1 MHVAII
7 LTGALRTIKKTIK
20 YLKKNVLLTPLG
32 SSKTHVFACV
42 QNDTSL
48 KEEEW
53 TAWFKEQLGDKL
65 GFLEWFSLEK
75 HPEFVT
81 HRETQ
86 LQHQLLSD
94 GWKNYLRTSGS
105 IIEYFQLQL
114 AYMKMSYHEQVHGFK
129 YEQIVRARTDSIY
142 TKPVDFHWLNWTEDE
157 IAVRLDRI
165 KAELVLC
172 KIDRTAENLLR
183 YFMCTVLS
191 DDVIPNIQHI
201 WADYGPC
208 PTETILSSE
217 LTASRLHTYIKEGR
231 YMLTLRKN
239 NLYIVRRELFYM
251 IPTLGTFYG
260 FARAPT
266 ADSYFFNAE
275 CQFRSACYYSCI
287 TMFDYGSLYEDR
299 SVAAVHAWNEADFFD
314 QDGNMLNNRALYCV
328 VRK

>member
-1 MHVAII
+1 MHVAVI

-20 YLKKNVLLTPLG
+20 YLKKNVVLTP
-32 SSKTHVFACV
+32 KTHVFACI
-42 QNDTSL
+42 QNDSSL

-53 TAWFKEQLGDKL
+53 NAWFKEQLGDKL

-105 IIEYFQLQL
+105 MIEYFQLQL

-142 TKPVDFHWLNWTEDE
+142 AKRVDFHWLHWNEDE
-157 IAVRLDRI
+157 VATRLNKI
-165 KAELVLC
+165 KTELEYC
-172 KIDRTAENLLR
+172 KIDTTAENMLR
-183 YFMCTVLS
+183 YFMCTILS

-201 WADYGPC
+201 WADYAPC
-208 PTETILSSE
+208 ATERILE
-217 LTASRLHTYIKEGR
+217 CDLTATRLHTYIKEGR

-260 FARAPT
+260 FSRAPT
-266 ADSYFFNAE
+266 TDDYWFNAE

-314 QDGNMLNNRALYCV
+314 QDGNMLNSRALYCV